1 MVQLE
6 QLVDTQLKQ
15 LPNTHEV
22 AGLLDDIS
30 FIATDNGLKLN
41 RINWEPE
48 IKHEFSTELP
58 MRIEVVGTYHEIG
71 KFTAD
76 MAALPRIVILESF
89 TLGQGKE
96 QGDDCHVDAGQNLQ
110 IQWQNRGADQMKL
123 LCVLLPALLLTAC
136 GGQDDMDNYVAA
148 TKARKPVPIEPLP
161 EIKPLFPDGLSPQ
174 RSAQPLHRP
183 QPETSSAKVDAKV
196 KPDCA
201 QIVANREKEVL
212 ERYSL
217 ASLSMQGSLGK
228 QQDSCGIRTLM
239 VNPSGWVSINIWD
252 WIRDG

>member
-1 MVQLE
+1 MNLQQLNELDFNNIASWPKLAKGIFILFFCALLGGAIYYYVIAKSMTLLTQETDKEAELKSQFESKAMLAANLGAYKAQMVQLE

-96 QGDDCHVDAGQNLQ
+96 Q
-110 IQWQNRGADQMKL
+110 
-123 LCVLLPALLLTAC
+123 
-136 GGQDDMDNYVAA
+136 DDMIAMSM
-148 TKARKPVPIEPLP
+148 L
-161 EIKPLFPDGLSPQ
+161 
-174 RSAQPLHRP
+174 
-183 QPETSSAKVDAKV
+183 AKTYKY
-196 KPDCA
+196 
-201 QIVANREKEVL
+201 N
-212 ERYSL
+212 
-217 ASLSMQGSLGK
+217 GK
-228 QQDSCGIRTLM
+228 TVEQKK
-239 VNPSGWVSINIWD
+239 
-252 WIRDG
+252 